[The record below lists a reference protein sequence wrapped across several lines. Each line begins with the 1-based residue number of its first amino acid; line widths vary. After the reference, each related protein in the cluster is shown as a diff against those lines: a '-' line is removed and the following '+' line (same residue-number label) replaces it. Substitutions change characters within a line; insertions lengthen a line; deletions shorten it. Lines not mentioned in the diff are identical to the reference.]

1 MLGQAK
7 CESLDKPTNGVALAR
22 TVARLK
28 RGWIGAYVTTS
39 YFSKPSQ
46 IEVIEDNYP
55 LIKVSGLTLAT
66 ETLKLVEIGGFKDVP
81 GFLDSLEV
89 EYPNAIQNRRPDEIL
104 DF

>member
-1 MLGQAK
+1 
-7 CESLDKPTNGVALAR
+7 
-22 TVARLK
+22 
-28 RGWIGAYVTTS
+28 
-39 YFSKPSQ
+39 
-46 IEVIEDNYP
+46 
-55 LIKVSGLTLAT
+55 LAT